1 MKTFYVASYGKNNDK
16 GIYIMRLNEETLEMQ
31 RVQQIV
37 TQDYPSYMITKDHVL
52 YVAYK
57 NASSLNDGGGL
68 GSFSIYK
75 DELILNNN
83 YNSSGRSYTHL
94 CVDDTLRY
102 IFAANYH
109 IGATA
114 SYQLDNKTITQKIS
128 AVRHKGLGPDLLKR
142 QTGPHTHY
150 VGITPDKQFV
160 YSVDLGAD
168 KVVMYRFHQ
177 GVLLEDADYTLNVI
191 PGSGPRHMI
200 FSYDGRFAYLVN
212 EIANNIM
219 VFKYSEG
226 RFSLIQAIHCI
237 PRHFKGFSSASAI
250 RMTSTGEHLFVSNRG
265 HDSIAMY
272 RVNKESGKIS
282 LLYMVHTGKGP
293 RDFHIINDQFLIVGC
308 QSDNQL
314 QVLTFDEDNE
324 KLLMSDS
331 TIDLPAPVCIAFE

>member
-1 MKTFYVASYGKNNDK
+1 MF
-16 GIYIMRLNEETLEMQ
+16 
-31 RVQQIV
+31 
-37 TQDYPSYMITKDHVL
+37 
-52 YVAYK
+52 
-57 NASSLNDGGGL
+57 
-68 GSFSIYK
+68 
-75 DELILNNN
+75 
-83 YNSSGRSYTHL
+83 
-94 CVDDTLRY
+94 
-102 IFAANYH
+102 
-109 IGATA
+109 
-114 SYQLDNKTITQKIS
+114 
-128 AVRHKGLGPDLLKR
+128 
-142 QTGPHTHY
+142 
-150 VGITPDKQFV
+150 
-160 YSVDLGAD
+160 
-168 KVVMYRFHQ
+168 RFHQ

-324 KLLMSDS
+324 KLLISDA
-331 TIDLPAPVCIAFE
+331 TIDLPAPVCRAFE